1 MSFYPVTNGKMH
13 KNIDVKYYFKEV
25 NDLVEESIKQYV
37 EDNVN
42 TKMDAYFKKI
52 LSRDDARISMQIN
65 IAKHGKGQHKT
76 DDRYD
81 GTFLFTV
88 DGKDYPP
95 YKRDGDRAFE
105 NVRDLVNHAFDHL
118 KEQLASEKEGI
129 SNIPKDKTQPVQ
141 PIPG

>member
-1 MSFYPVTNGKMH
+1 MH

-25 NDLVEESIKQYV
+25 TDQVEESIKKYV
-37 EDNVN
+37 EENVN

-52 LSRDDARISMQIN
+52 LVRDDARISVQIN
-65 IAKHGKGQHKT
+65 IAKHGKGNNPT

-81 GTFLFTV
+81 GTFLFRV

-105 NVRDLVNHAFDHL
+105 NVHDLVNHAFDHL
-118 KEQLASEKEGI
+118 KEQFASEKE
-129 SNIPKDKTQPVQ
+129 
-141 PIPG
+141 